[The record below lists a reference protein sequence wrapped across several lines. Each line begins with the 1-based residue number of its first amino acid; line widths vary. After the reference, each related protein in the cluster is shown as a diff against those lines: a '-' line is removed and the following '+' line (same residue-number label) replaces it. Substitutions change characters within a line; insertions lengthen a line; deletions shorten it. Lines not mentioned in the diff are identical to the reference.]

1 MAPEKRT
8 WWRDAHG
15 CFRVIVVAEG
25 WAMCR
30 RKGSAPFLL
39 HIREFESL
47 TRVRDAEISHG

>member
-15 CFRVIVVAEG
+15 CFQVIVVAEG

-30 RKGSAPFLL
+30 RKGCAPFLL